1 MTDEDMNLNVQAR
14 KIFLFKEG
22 IPWVKNEG
30 NEGSDISIGC
40 FIGAEVCELFVSC
53 IFQQLSQ
60 FFEHQSVGLYRD
72 DGRAILKNL
81 TI

>member
-1 MTDEDMNLNVQAR
+1 MTDEDMNLNMQAR

-40 FIGAEVCELFVSC
+40 FIGAEVCELFVSY

-60 FFEHQSVGLYRD
+60 FLNTSQLGYIEMMVEQY
-72 DGRAILKNL
+72 
-81 TI
+81 

>member
-1 MTDEDMNLNVQAR
+1 MTDEDMNLNMQAR

-30 NEGSDISIGC
+30 NEGSDILIGC
-40 FIGAEVCELFVSC
+40 FIGAEVCELFVSY

-60 FFEHQSVGLYRD
+60 FLNTSQLGYIEMMVEQY
-72 DGRAILKNL
+72 
-81 TI
+81 